1 MKKLILITTLF
12 CSMTATT
19 IAQTTEKAIGLRLGY
34 SAEVS
39 FLYSINSSHR
49 IEADLGVVPI
59 GAYNGFFLN
68 GVYQWTWDLSDYL
81 TKGFGWYV
89 GVGGG
94 IGGFHKSFG
103 LTLAGQI
110 GLEYNFDFPLQ
121 LTLDYRPGFSLVPD
135 ILPTLTGFAV
145 SARYRF

>member
-1 MKKLILITTLF
+1 MTIITN
-12 CSMTATT
+12 
-19 IAQTTEKAIGLRLGY
+19 AQTTEKAIGLRLGY

-39 FLYSINSSHR
+39 FLYPLNNSHR
-49 IEADLGVVPI
+49 IEADLGILPI
-59 GAYNGFFLN
+59 SSYNGFFLN
-68 GVYQWTWDLSDYL
+68 GAYQWTWDLSNYL
-81 TKGFGWYV
+81 TNGFSWYV
-89 GVGGG
+89 GAGAG

-135 ILPTLTGFAV
+135 VLPVLTGFAV